1 MPAKT
6 LRTLVV
12 EDEPVSR
19 RVLLEDL
26 AEMDDISVVGEA
38 ENGQQALQQIE
49 ELRPDLVLLDIQM
62 PLMDGFQMLRQL
74 RGPLP
79 SIIFVTAYS
88 EHALNAFEVGAVDY
102 LLKPVSPDR
111 LQTAVERAQAAQG
124 NRQEAVE
131 RVAQTLGAATAGE
144 LRGLVKIVAR
154 KGEDYY
160 LLDPAEV
167 FAFQADREIVWIR
180 THNKSYMATQTLQAI
195 DERFSGTRFQ
205 RIHRSVLVNLDK
217 VRRISPLSSQ
227 RWLLTLTNGLE
238 YTVSKRQ
245 TPPAEGHAAVSRI
258 FGRDLT
264 SEQSIGFMRP
274 AYSHAC
280 VRPSRDGLTQNSL
293 GRTPRPR
300 IAPSPRPCAALELRP
315 SRPHRPSTFTLTAF
329 LPHCNGLGTH
339 PLTASWQWMRGCVS
353 RLDPDH
359 EACRQSRTPKSA
371 STGNIGRSRRMHACG
386 GDKERQPCK
395 QDS

>member
-1 MPAKT
+1 MSRKT

-12 EDEPVSR
+12 DDEPFSR

-38 ENGQQALQQIE
+38 ENGQQALRQIE
-49 ELRPDLVLLDIQM
+49 KVRPDLVLLDIQM

-111 LQTAVERAQAAQG
+111 LQTAVKRAQAALD
-124 NRQEAVE
+124 NRQESVE
-131 RVAQTLGAATAGE
+131 RIAQTLGEATAAE
-144 LRGLVKIVAR
+144 KRGVVKIVAR
-154 KGEDYY
+154 KSENYY
-160 LLDPAEV
+160 LLDPDEV

-180 THNKSYMATQTLQAI
+180 TRDKSYMATQTLQAV
-195 DERFSGTRFQ
+195 DERFSGTQFLRV
-205 RIHRSVLVNLDK
+205 HRSVLVNLDK

-245 TPPAEGHAAVSRI
+245 TPLI
-258 FGRDLT
+258 RD
-264 SEQSIGFMRP
+264 M
-274 AYSHAC
+274 
-280 VRPSRDGLTQNSL
+280 
-293 GRTPRPR
+293 
-300 IAPSPRPCAALELRP
+300 LR
-315 SRPHRPSTFTLTAF
+315 
-329 LPHCNGLGTH
+329 
-339 PLTASWQWMRGCVS
+339 
-353 RLDPDH
+353 
-359 EACRQSRTPKSA
+359 
-371 STGNIGRSRRMHACG
+371 
-386 GDKERQPCK
+386 
-395 QDS
+395 

>member
-1 MPAKT
+1 MPRKT
-6 LRTLVV
+6 LQTLVV
-12 EDEPVSR
+12 DDEPVSR

-49 ELRPDLVLLDIQM
+49 RLRPDLVLLDIQM

-111 LQTAVERAQAAQG
+111 LQTAVERAQAALV
-124 NRQEAVE
+124 NRQEAAE
-131 RVAQTLGAATAGE
+131 RVVRTLGAATVRE
-144 LRGLVKIVAR
+144 KRGVAKIVAR

-160 LLDPAEV
+160 LLGPDEV

-180 THNKSYMATQTLQAI
+180 TRDKSYMATQTLQAI
-195 DERFSGTRFQ
+195 DERFSGTQFQ
-205 RIHRSVLVNLDK
+205 RVHRSVLVNLDK

-245 TPPAEGHAAVSRI
+245 TP
-258 FGRDLT
+258 L
-264 SEQSIGFMRP
+264 
-274 AYSHAC
+274 
-280 VRPSRDGLTQNSL
+280 
-293 GRTPRPR
+293 
-300 IAPSPRPCAALELRP
+300 LREML
-315 SRPHRPSTFTLTAF
+315 R
-329 LPHCNGLGTH
+329 
-339 PLTASWQWMRGCVS
+339 
-353 RLDPDH
+353 
-359 EACRQSRTPKSA
+359 
-371 STGNIGRSRRMHACG
+371 
-386 GDKERQPCK
+386 
-395 QDS
+395 

>member
-111 LQTAVERAQAAQG
+111 LQTAVERAQAALG

-131 RVAQTLGAATAGE
+131 RVAQTLGAATAGDK
-144 LRGLVKIVAR
+144 RGLLKIVAR

-160 LLDPAEV
+160 LLDPEEV

-180 THNKSYMATQTLQAI
+180 TRDKSYMATQTLQAI

-205 RIHRSVLVNLDK
+205 RVHRSVLVNLDK

-245 TPPAEGHAAVSRI
+245 TPLL
-258 FGRDLT
+258 RD
-264 SEQSIGFMRP
+264 M
-274 AYSHAC
+274 
-280 VRPSRDGLTQNSL
+280 
-293 GRTPRPR
+293 
-300 IAPSPRPCAALELRP
+300 LR
-315 SRPHRPSTFTLTAF
+315 
-329 LPHCNGLGTH
+329 
-339 PLTASWQWMRGCVS
+339 
-353 RLDPDH
+353 
-359 EACRQSRTPKSA
+359 
-371 STGNIGRSRRMHACG
+371 
-386 GDKERQPCK
+386 
-395 QDS
+395 

>member
-19 RVLLEDL
+19 RVLREDL
-26 AEMDDISVVGEA
+26 AEIEHVSVIGEA
-38 ENGQQALQQIE
+38 ENGKQALQQIE
-49 ELRPDLVLLDIQM
+49 TLRPDLVLLDIQM

-111 LQTAVERAQAAQG
+111 LQRAVERAQAARG

-131 RVAQTLGAATAGE
+131 RVAQTLGAATAGDK
-144 LRGLVKIVAR
+144 RGVVKIVAR

-160 LLDPAEV
+160 LLDPEEV

-180 THNKSYMATQTLQAI
+180 TRDKRYMATQTLQAI
-195 DERFSGTRFQ
+195 DQRFSSTRFQ
-205 RIHRSVLVNLDK
+205 RVHRSVLVNLDK

-245 TPPAEGHAAVSRI
+245 TP
-258 FGRDLT
+258 L
-264 SEQSIGFMRP
+264 
-274 AYSHAC
+274 
-280 VRPSRDGLTQNSL
+280 
-293 GRTPRPR
+293 
-300 IAPSPRPCAALELRP
+300 LREML
-315 SRPHRPSTFTLTAF
+315 R
-329 LPHCNGLGTH
+329 
-339 PLTASWQWMRGCVS
+339 
-353 RLDPDH
+353 
-359 EACRQSRTPKSA
+359 
-371 STGNIGRSRRMHACG
+371 
-386 GDKERQPCK
+386 
-395 QDS
+395 

>member
-1 MPAKT
+1 MPTKT

-26 AEMDDISVVGEA
+26 AEMAGVSVVGEA

-49 ELRPDLVLLDIQM
+49 KLRPDLVLLDIQM

-111 LQTAVERAQAAQG
+111 LQTAVERAQAALG

-131 RVAQTLGAATAGE
+131 RVAQTLGAAGDK
-144 LRGLVKIVAR
+144 RGLVKIVAR

-160 LLDPAEV
+160 LLDPNEV
-167 FAFQADREIVWIR
+167 FTFQAEREIVWIR
-180 THNKSYMATQTLQAI
+180 TRDRSYMATQTLQAI

-205 RIHRSVLVNLDK
+205 RVHRSVLVNLDK

-245 TPPAEGHAAVSRI
+245 TPLL
-258 FGRDLT
+258 RD
-264 SEQSIGFMRP
+264 M
-274 AYSHAC
+274 
-280 VRPSRDGLTQNSL
+280 
-293 GRTPRPR
+293 
-300 IAPSPRPCAALELRP
+300 LR
-315 SRPHRPSTFTLTAF
+315 
-329 LPHCNGLGTH
+329 
-339 PLTASWQWMRGCVS
+339 
-353 RLDPDH
+353 
-359 EACRQSRTPKSA
+359 
-371 STGNIGRSRRMHACG
+371 
-386 GDKERQPCK
+386 
-395 QDS
+395 

>member
-1 MPAKT
+1 MLTKS

-49 ELRPDLVLLDIQM
+49 KLRPDLVLLDIQM
-62 PLMDGFQMLRQL
+62 PLMDGFQMLRRL

-88 EHALNAFEVGAVDY
+88 EHALHAFEVGAVDY

-111 LQTAVERAQAAQG
+111 LQAAVERAQAALG

-131 RVAQTLGAATAGE
+131 RVAQTLGAATAGAK
-144 LRGLVKIVAR
+144 RGVVKIVA
-154 KGEDYY
+154 KKSEDYY
-160 LLDPAEV
+160 LLDPDEV
-167 FAFQADREIVWIR
+167 FAFQADREIVWVR
-180 THNKSYMATQTLQAI
+180 TRDKSYVATQTLQAI
-195 DERFSGTRFQ
+195 DERFSGTGFQ
-205 RIHRSVLVNLDK
+205 RVHRSVLVNLDK

-245 TPPAEGHAAVSRI
+245 TP
-258 FGRDLT
+258 L
-264 SEQSIGFMRP
+264 
-274 AYSHAC
+274 
-280 VRPSRDGLTQNSL
+280 
-293 GRTPRPR
+293 
-300 IAPSPRPCAALELRP
+300 LRGML
-315 SRPHRPSTFTLTAF
+315 R
-329 LPHCNGLGTH
+329 
-339 PLTASWQWMRGCVS
+339 
-353 RLDPDH
+353 
-359 EACRQSRTPKSA
+359 
-371 STGNIGRSRRMHACG
+371 
-386 GDKERQPCK
+386 
-395 QDS
+395 

>member
-1 MPAKT
+1 MPTKT

-26 AEMDDISVVGEA
+26 AEMADVSVVGEA

-49 ELRPDLVLLDIQM
+49 KLRPDLVLLDIQM

-111 LQTAVERAQAAQG
+111 LQTAVERAQAALG

-131 RVAQTLGAATAGE
+131 RVAQTLGAAGDQ
-144 LRGLVKIVAR
+144 RGLVKIVAR

-160 LLDPAEV
+160 LLDPDEV

-180 THNKSYMATQTLQAI
+180 TRDRSYMATQTLQAI

-205 RIHRSVLVNLDK
+205 RVHRSVLVNLDK

-245 TPPAEGHAAVSRI
+245 TP
-258 FGRDLT
+258 L
-264 SEQSIGFMRP
+264 
-274 AYSHAC
+274 
-280 VRPSRDGLTQNSL
+280 
-293 GRTPRPR
+293 
-300 IAPSPRPCAALELRP
+300 LRGML
-315 SRPHRPSTFTLTAF
+315 R
-329 LPHCNGLGTH
+329 
-339 PLTASWQWMRGCVS
+339 
-353 RLDPDH
+353 
-359 EACRQSRTPKSA
+359 
-371 STGNIGRSRRMHACG
+371 
-386 GDKERQPCK
+386 
-395 QDS
+395 